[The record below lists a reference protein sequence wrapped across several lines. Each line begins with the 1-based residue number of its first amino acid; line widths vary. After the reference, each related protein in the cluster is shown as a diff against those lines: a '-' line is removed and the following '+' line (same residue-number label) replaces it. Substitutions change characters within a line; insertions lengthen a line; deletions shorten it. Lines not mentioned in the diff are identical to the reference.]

1 MAINFCSLVAGLAV
15 VAMPTAVFA
24 AAAPSVESAAGDKV
38 RIVRVV
44 YGDFDLAENW
54 VVPGGSPQKRCPI
67 VLGFHLLEFD
77 GRRVLVDVGCDHFE
91 MEGRQARN
99 FIRPAEALRR
109 LGVAPET
116 IEACLISHSHGDHLD
131 AIASF
136 PGAHVYIQEK
146 EALSAGKR
154 LAGRSVTT
162 FKSELELYGG
172 RLKMVRSG
180 GHTAGHSIVLVP
192 GMADGR
198 TAVIA
203 GDAVYSRRNLE
214 QRLPTPSTVNADES
228 RAFVETYSDPRYRV
242 YLCHD

>member
-1 MAINFCSLVAGLAV
+1 MQRREFIKAGAAA
-15 VAMPTAVFA
+15 VAMPAILKA
-24 AAAPSVESAAGDKV
+24 AAAPSVEPAAGDKV

-44 YGDFDLAENW
+44 YGDFDLAESW

-136 PGAHVYIQEK
+136 PRAHVYIQEK

-154 LAGRSVTT
+154 LAGRAVTT

-228 RAFVETYSDPRYRV
+228 RAFIETYSDPRYRV

>member
-1 MAINFCSLVAGLAV
+1 M
-15 VAMPTAVFA
+15 
-24 AAAPSVESAAGDKV
+24 
-38 RIVRVV
+38 
-44 YGDFDLAENW
+44 
-54 VVPGGSPQKRCPI
+54 
-67 VLGFHLLEFD
+67 
-77 GRRVLVDVGCDHFE
+77 
-91 MEGRQARN
+91 
-99 FIRPAEALRR
+99 
-109 LGVAPET
+109 
-116 IEACLISHSHGDHLD
+116 
-131 AIASF
+131 
-136 PGAHVYIQEK
+136 
-146 EALSAGKR
+146 
-154 LAGRSVTT
+154 TT

-214 QRLPTPSTVNADES
+214 QRLPTPTTVNADES

>member
-1 MAINFCSLVAGLAV
+1 MQRREFIKAGAAA
-15 VAMPTAVFA
+15 VAMPAILKA

-44 YGDFDLAENW
+44 YGDFDLAESW

-116 IEACLISHSHGDHLD
+116 IEACLISHSHGGDRRRRSLF
-131 AIASF
+131 AAQSGAAS
-136 PGAHVYIQEK
+136 AHANQLQCRRK
-146 EALSAGKR
+146 PRLCRDLLRSARPRLSLPR
-154 LAGRSVTT
+154 LT
-162 FKSELELYGG
+162 
-172 RLKMVRSG
+172 
-180 GHTAGHSIVLVP
+180 
-192 GMADGR
+192 GR
-198 TAVIA
+198 TPLKLA
-203 GDAVYSRRNLE
+203 S
-214 QRLPTPSTVNADES
+214 
-228 RAFVETYSDPRYRV
+228 
-242 YLCHD
+242 